1 MLLFLFLLLHPYHVS
16 VTEVRFDEE
25 VQSVQITE
33 RIFIDDLEEALRKAN
48 NDEKFVLMDDSLI
61 SHQYLKTYFEQNF
74 VTAVNGKTIS
84 YDYLG
89 AEVEDDVI
97 WCYIEITGVES
108 LQSIKLT
115 NSIMT
120 EVFDDQKNLVHFK
133 IGGEKKIFILSNK
146 EIVAEYQK

>member
-48 NDEKFVLMDDSLI
+48 NDGKFVLMDDSLI

-133 IGGEKKIFILSNK
+133 IGGEKKSFILSNK

>member
-1 MLLFLFLLLHPYHVS
+1 M
-16 VTEVRFDEE
+16 RFDEE

-133 IGGEKKIFILSNK
+133 IGGEKKSFILSNK

>member
-33 RIFIDDLEEALRKAN
+33 RIFIDDLDEALRKAN

-84 YDYLG
+84 YDYSKGRRVLRFG
-89 AEVEDDVI
+89 
-97 WCYIEITGVES
+97 
-108 LQSIKLT
+108 
-115 NSIMT
+115 
-120 EVFDDQKNLVHFK
+120 F
-133 IGGEKKIFILSNK
+133 
-146 EIVAEYQK
+146 

>member
-48 NDEKFVLMDDSLI
+48 NDGKFVLMDDSLI

-120 EVFDDQKNLVHFK
+120 EVFDDQKNLVHFAPV
-133 IGGEKKIFILSNK
+133 GLVCFVGVFYTFHTEN
-146 EIVAEYQK
+146 

>member
-133 IGGEKKIFILSNK
+133 IGGEKKSFILSNK